1 MKTKI
6 LVFFFSAMAACLSLQ
21 SCYQS
26 ADTLIDAKTEV
37 SGTKSVT
44 FQFNPF
50 EMSQSPLDEETR
62 AITAKPTTLLVVDVM
77 EGEVKG
83 VTQLST
89 ASVEGMEQ
97 VDDVLSDLTL
107 DLEYGDHTLYIL
119 AASRVYESFDAD
131 QLLVSWGQSGAALG
145 YTWAQK
151 INLSVSNQS
160 SSEKSVSLPLVIGAV
175 TLKCLD
181 AQDPDIKK
189 MSVSG
194 QDICWSLDLSTMKG
208 LPLESGVALSFAYDP
223 ASGFGKD
230 KMFSVFSFEPTVTG
244 GATPTVGTVTFTALR
259 ADNSVIASHA
269 LSNVPL
275 RAGYRTLYEGLFY
288 SSSTG
293 FSLTLADDW
302 SGTYNYT
309 Y

>member
-6 LVFFFSAMAACLSLQ
+6 LGIFFSAMAACLSLQ

-44 FQFNPF
+44 LQFNPF
-50 EMSQSPLDEETR
+50 EMSQSPIDEDTR
-62 AITAKPTTLLVVDVM
+62 AITAQPTALLVIDNM
-77 EGEVKG
+77 GGELKG

-107 DLEYGDHTLYIL
+107 DLEYGDHTLFIL
-119 AASRVYESFDAD
+119 AAARVYESLDAD

-145 YTWAQK
+145 YTWAKK

-160 SSEKSVSLPLVIGAV
+160 SSEVSVDLPLVIGAV

-181 AQDPDIKK
+181 AQDPDINK

-208 LPLESGVALSFAYDP
+208 LPLESGVALSFTYDP

-230 KMFSVFSFEPTVTG
+230 KMFSVFSFEPTVSG
-244 GATPTVGTVTFTALR
+244 GATPTVGTVTFAAKR
-259 ADNSVIASHA
+259 ADNTVIASHT

-275 RAGYRTLYEGLFY
+275 RAGYRTLYEGQFY